1 MNKIKQRIKYWAQL
15 FLLPVYG
22 ISFLTPRNKKIW
34 LFGSSFGNRFADN
47 PRYLYLY
54 ASQMKK
60 DDVRAI
66 WITHKREIADFLT
79 EKGLE
84 AYYYKS
90 YRGIFYCLHAGAYI
104 FDNYSKDISFWL
116 SGGAKKINLWHGS
129 GNKKINYDN
138 KFDKLRHP
146 KNAWE
151 KFSNF
156 LITISNEKPSHY
168 VLATSEMMGD
178 IFANAFRVPREH
190 IIVDGYP
197 RNDILF
203 QECEIRPVYTKQ
215 EEKMIETIKEYK
227 RNGFYVILYLPTFR
241 NSETKFFD
249 VMDLEKFN
257 EFLVDRKMVFFTKLH
272 PKSKLKQEFSRIS
285 WSNII
290 DVDVAIDT
298 YTILGYAD
306 MLTTDYSSIHTDF
319 LMLNRPSVLFTY
331 DLDEYSKDTRDCY
344 FDYDDYMPELRT
356 YTMEEFLQGID
367 AVRKEDSRLAGRL
380 ALREKMFTYTDC
392 KASERICEK
401 IQQIVK

>member
-47 PRYLYLY
+47 PMYLYLY

-104 FDNYSKDISFWL
+104 FDNNSKDISFWL

-331 DLDEYSKDTRDCY
+331 DLDEYSKDTRGCF

>member
-22 ISFLTPRNKKIW
+22 VSFLTPRNKKIW

-54 ASQMKK
+54 ASQKK

-66 WITHKREIADFLT
+66 WITHKKEIADFLT

-90 YRGIFYCLHAGAYI
+90 FKGIFYCLHAGAYI

-178 IFANAFRVPREH
+178 IFANAFRVPRGH

-203 QECEIRPVYTKQ
+203 QDCEMTPVYTKQ

-227 RNGFYVILYLPTFR
+227 KNGFYVLLYLPTFR
-241 NSETKFFD
+241 DSETKFFD

-285 WSNII
+285 YSNII

-331 DLDEYSKDTRDCY
+331 DLEEYSKDTRDCY
-344 FDYDDYMPELRT
+344 FDYDEYMPELRT

-367 AVRKEDSRLAGRL
+367 AVRKEDSRQAGRL
-380 ALREKMFTYTDC
+380 ALREKMFKYADC